1 MYTAFIDN
9 INMHEYK
16 VFARFSI
23 VIELI
28 CSDIDVTYE
37 NLLMFPRT
45 RFIRLKISKRL
56 KF

>member
-1 MYTAFIDN
+1 MYTAFIEN
-9 INMHEYK
+9 INIHEYK

-23 VIELI
+23 VIQLI
-28 CSDIDVTYE
+28 CSEIDITYE
-37 NLLMFPRT
+37 NVLMFPRT